1 VTAAP
6 AVRTHVYV
14 TLRWNRFS
22 DRTLVTTTAHTLLTG
37 GAIVIDQ
44 RTFGGDDAAFIYEG
58 LVG

>member
-1 VTAAP
+1 M
-6 AVRTHVYV
+6 YV

-37 GAIVIDQ
+37 GAIAIDQ